1 VRDSIAFWVF
11 MGERCVMPRMKVT
24 LRRPLAI
31 LKPPARSPPL
41 L

>member
-1 VRDSIAFWVF
+1 
-11 MGERCVMPRMKVT
+11 MGERCITPRMKVM
-24 LRRPLAI
+24 LRRPLEI